1 MSNRSELESR
11 IAELQ
16 AAVNGLTEE
25 LVETKERVR
34 ILETEVD
41 EQRAAAEA
49 AAAEETEEQSIVDT
63 DTEDEPAVREW
74 TTKSDDHVEVVKHER
89 NEPAQTDEEEDSSAT
104 ETVTD
109 ADKSDES
116 QNVDTDESAEESD
129 IIVA

>member
-49 AAAEETEEQSIVDT
+49 AEETAEQPIVET
-63 DTEDEPAVREW
+63 DTEAEPAVREW

-89 NEPAQTDEEEDSSAT
+89 NEPAQTDEETDNSAT

-116 QNVDTDESAEESD
+116 QDADSDASAEESD